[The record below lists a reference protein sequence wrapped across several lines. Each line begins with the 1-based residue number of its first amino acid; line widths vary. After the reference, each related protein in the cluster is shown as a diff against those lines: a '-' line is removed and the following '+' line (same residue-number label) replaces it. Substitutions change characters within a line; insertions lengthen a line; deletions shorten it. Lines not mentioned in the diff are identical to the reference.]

1 LRNVS
6 AKSWQVER
14 REEKKWK
21 EKGSV
26 KSEKRV
32 DIYSS
37 FTVMLIKRI

>member
-1 LRNVS
+1 LADIKKRG
-6 AKSWQVER
+6 
-14 REEKKWK
+14 KKWK